1 MAGRRT
7 IRRVGLLISD
17 ASDNQRRILNGIL
30 AWHREHGHWQIHSR
44 GFLPMMGHRDLAKW
58 KGDGLIAMI
67 DDARQYAQILR
78 KKVPAVNCSARLP
91 TPKVSAVLSDNSA
104 IGRMAASHLLENGFR
119 NFAFVGETR
128 FMHDLLRFV
137 GFKDAL
143 RERGF
148 PCARVVPVFR
158 KRTRYLYAEAEI
170 DARQLAH
177 QLKKLAKPLGI
188 LAAHD
193 DIGCWTLEAC
203 KQAGLAVPDEIS
215 IVGVNN
221 HQWLCEMAT
230 PHLSSIAQDADKI
243 GYEAAALLDRLMD
256 ADATAPRLIQ
266 IPPARLVMRASSD
279 ALASEDAALAR
290 ALRFIRNHG
299 CEDVDVSTIARHA
312 NLSRRAIELRFR
324 QHLNRSIGEEIER
337 VRMDRARQ
345 LLAETIDPVY
355 DVALQSGYRNYHTF
369 CVAFQRA
376 HAIAPTKYREKK
388 RRKRGS

>member
-7 IRRVGLLISD
+7 IRRVGLLIND

-30 AWHREHGHWQIHSR
+30 AWHREHGHWQIRTR
-44 GFLPMMGHRDLAKW
+44 GFLPMMDYRELAGW
-58 KGDGLIAMI
+58 NGDGLIAMI
-67 DDARQYAQILR
+67 DDARQYAHILR
-78 KKVPAVNCSARLP
+78 MKIAAVNCSARLP
-91 TPKVSAVLSDNSA
+91 TPKVAAVLSDNEA
-104 IGRMAASHLLENGFR
+104 IGRLAATHLLESGFR

-128 FMHDLLRFV
+128 FMHDLLRFQ
-137 GFKDAL
+137 GFKSAL

-148 PCARVVPVFR
+148 SCSRIVPLFR
-158 KRTRYLYAEAEI
+158 RRTRYLYADAEI
-170 DARQLAH
+170 DTRHLARH
-177 QLKKLAKPLGI
+177 LKPLPTPLGI
-188 LAAHD
+188 MAAHD

-203 KQAGLAVPDEIS
+203 RQAQLSVPDEIS
-215 IVGVNN
+215 VVGVNN

-243 GYEAAALLDRLMD
+243 GYEAAELLDRIMD

-299 CEDVDVSTIARHA
+299 CEDIDVPAIARHA

-345 LLAETIDPVY
+345 LLAETTDAVY

-369 CVAFQRA
+369 CLAFQRT
-376 HAIAPTKYREKK
+376 HNLAPTQYREKK
-388 RRKRGS
+388 HRKHGT